1 MAFVKSDEVYA
12 QRVFRTFLE
21 AQDIFED
28 LDSEESLRLEAL
40 EYLLAHKEISY
51 ILDMLLVQYNDL
63 NSTDHSLLDHAFANF
78 GSKPKRD
85 DDFNSIF
92 KMLESDNAYLRNK
105 AITFLQ
111 DSGENA
117 KSFIRKLLNDEQRDI
132 RIYAVN
138 ILGDVKY
145 EDSRSML
152 IDLIQEEKDVNVL
165 MTAIDYLGEIGEEE
179 DIDILIPIKDKFAS
193 EPYVSFG
200 VDMACEKIRG

>member
-1 MAFVKSDEVYA
+1 MAFVKSEEIYT

-21 AQDIFED
+21 AQEIFEN
-28 LDSEESLRLEAL
+28 LDADESLRLEAL
-40 EYLLAHKEISY
+40 EYLLIHKEISY

-63 NSTDHSLLDHAFANF
+63 NSSDHSLLDHAFANF

-117 KSFIRKLLNDEQRDI
+117 KNFIRKLLKDEQRDI
-132 RIYAVN
+132 RIFAVN

-145 EDSRSML
+145 EDSRAML
-152 IDLIQEEKDVNVL
+152 IDLVQEEKDVNVL
-165 MTAIDYLGEIGEEE
+165 MTAIDYLGEIGEQE
-179 DIDILIPIKDKFAS
+179 DIELLMSLKDKFVS

-200 VDMACEKIRG
+200 IDMACEKIKG

>member
-1 MAFVKSDEVYA
+1 MAFVKSEEIYT
-12 QRVFRTFLE
+12 QRIFRTFLE
-21 AQDIFED
+21 AQNIFED
-28 LDSEESLRLEAL
+28 LESDENLRLEAL
-40 EYLLAHKEISY
+40 EYLLIHKEISY

-63 NSTDHSLLDHAFANF
+63 NSSDHSLLDHAFANF

-85 DDFNSIF
+85 DDFNAIF

-117 KSFIRKLLNDEQRDI
+117 KNFIRKLLSDNQRDI
-132 RIYAVN
+132 RIFAVN

-145 EDSRSML
+145 ADSRSML
-152 IDLIQEEKDVNVL
+152 IDFIKEEEDVNVL
-165 MTAIDYLGEIGEEE
+165 MTAIDYLGEIGEQE
-179 DIDILIPIKDKFAS
+179 DIELLISLKDKFTS

-200 VDMACEKIRG
+200 IDMACEKIKG